1 MGGKKLHKE
10 KKKKKKTTPEKLVFI
25 KSLYRN
31 DLLYKGAPLR
41 LR

>member
-1 MGGKKLHKE
+1 MGGKKLQKE
-10 KKKKKKTTPEKLVFI
+10 KKKKKTTPEKLVFI
-25 KSLYRN
+25 KSLCRN